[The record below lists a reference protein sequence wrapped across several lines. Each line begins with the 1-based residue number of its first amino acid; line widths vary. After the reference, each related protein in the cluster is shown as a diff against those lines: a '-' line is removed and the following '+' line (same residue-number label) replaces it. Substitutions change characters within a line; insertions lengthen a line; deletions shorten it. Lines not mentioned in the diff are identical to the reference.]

1 MRTCYAMRYA
11 SAAVLWV
18 SAVTTAP
25 AGAQIMA
32 SERAMVAQTV
42 DGTRLTVDYSRPRAR
57 GRTNIY
63 GGMEKWGITW
73 TPGADDATTL
83 ELSKPVQLL
92 GMTVPRGKYSVWL
105 VLREQGPWTFVLD
118 PRDSLFHTDHP
129 DSTAQQWRA
138 PVMPMRVPHT
148 EVLTWSFPA
157 VSTTGATLDF
167 RWGTMGV
174 EIPITVPP
182 SLPLTVS
189 AEEAA
194 PFVGDYTFTWVDSTA
209 TEKPSRFTVERR
221 GMQLFG
227 VWDTPQFGSMR
238 EMQLLAHGP
247 DTFAYGFVRNG
258 ELWSTNM
265 RMTIRFQRRNGRITG
280 FEYGSGPELFAR
292 GVRR

>member
-1 MRTCYAMRYA
+1 MRTCYVMRYA

-138 PVMPMRVPHT
+138 PVMPMRVPH
-148 EVLTWSFPA
+148 
-157 VSTTGATLDF
+157 STRLRERRQFLLRHRRGTACGRNTDF
-167 RWGTMGV
+167 RDVGRCDGGC
-174 EIPITVPP
+174 TV
-182 SLPLTVS
+182 
-189 AEEAA
+189 AKAA
-194 PFVGDYTFTWVDSTA
+194 TNVGQHFGHLIVRHGHA
-209 TEKPSRFTVERR
+209 GAVGHHRAVVR
-221 GMQLFG
+221 GAG
-227 VWDTPQFGSMR
+227 D
-238 EMQLLAHGP
+238 
-247 DTFAYGFVRNG
+247 G
-258 ELWSTNM
+258 ELALHAVQEDGNWSRGTAGDPF
-265 RMTIRFQRRNGRITG
+265 R
-280 FEYGSGPELFAR
+280 SGQGWKGA
-292 GVRR
+292 G

>member
-138 PVMPMRVPHT
+138 PVMPMRVPHPCAYGSAAK
-148 EVLTWSFPA
+148 SFCVIGVVRPA
-157 VSTTGATLDF
+157 VAIRIFATSAAVTADA
-167 RWGTMGV
+167 R
-174 EIPITVPP
+174 
-182 SLPLTVS
+182 LP
-189 AEEAA
+189 
-194 PFVGDYTFTWVDSTA
+194 
-209 TEKPSRFTVERR
+209 K
-221 GMQLFG
+221 
-227 VWDTPQFGSMR
+227 
-238 EMQLLAHGP
+238 LLR
-247 DTFAYGFVRNG
+247 T
-258 ELWSTNM
+258 
-265 RMTIRFQRRNGRITG
+265 
-280 FEYGSGPELFAR
+280 
-292 GVRR
+292 